1 MNEFAKL
8 SLAFLTGLLVAL
20 GISSLL
26 VKSNSVDPV
35 KLAEYSACLNYAG
48 SNYNVW
54 DNSEDWSWD
63 RQYITN
69 SIRPLKFCEGL
80 KP

>member
-1 MNEFAKL
+1 MKELTKLALSFLAGFLAALGFL
-8 SLAFLTGLLVAL
+8 SLLN
-20 GISSLL
+20 
-26 VKSNSVDPV
+26 KSNSVDPV

-54 DNSEDWSWD
+54 DNSENWSWD
-63 RQYITN
+63 RQYIT
-69 SIRPLKFCEGL
+69 SMTRPLKFCEGL